1 MSITH
6 PIDYCKV
13 CLQKREAPVLRRC
26 YAGVTS
32 RWCSVLPMR
41 GVLWTAKQHGAHMH
55 HKSLFEKC
63 TVMGSMCGAIQSVVD
78 CPIENVKLQKMAGA
92 EVNYSP
98 QRLSRGFSVNCA
110 RNILLCTGIMA
121 GALGTSTSYGLLA
134 GSIAGCVLSQPFDYL
149 KTMVQ
154 SREGDVMKALRI
166 RDCMRGWHTRAIM
179 TPINVCISY
188 QVFQFLL

>member
-1 MSITH
+1 MCNGHGKGQQIRPWEMGPKSLLCFVRRIFFLVLNSIGSRATNLCMDKTFGVGCASGLIEVSITH

-78 CPIENVKLQKMAGA
+78 CPIENVKLQKMAA
-92 EVNYSP
+92 E
-98 QRLSRGFSVNCA
+98 
-110 RNILLCTGIMA
+110 
-121 GALGTSTSYGLLA
+121 
-134 GSIAGCVLSQPFDYL
+134 
-149 KTMVQ
+149 
-154 SREGDVMKALRI
+154 
-166 RDCMRGWHTRAIM
+166 
-179 TPINVCISY
+179 
-188 QVFQFLL
+188 